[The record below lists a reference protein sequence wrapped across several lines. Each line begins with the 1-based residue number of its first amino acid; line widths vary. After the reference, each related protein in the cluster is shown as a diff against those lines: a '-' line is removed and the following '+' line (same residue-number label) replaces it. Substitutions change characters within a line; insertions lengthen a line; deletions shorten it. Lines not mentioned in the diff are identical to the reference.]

1 VALFQKGLLIMK
13 PTGSVLRPF
22 LRPLLAAALVLFA
35 AADARAV
42 RRTEDPLALV
52 PADAASVAYMR
63 WSELRQTPLGGKVF
77 RDLDHISGDDD
88 AARFLEETGLTPRED
103 IDTVIVAMTPAA
115 KGAGDSGLVIFEGR
129 FDLARIGKALASRE
143 ATLRTSPG
151 GEYYLLRENGDEP
164 GAVALVNRGLIV
176 CGNEESVV
184 ATLARRESGGEGGL
198 TSGQGLGRHL
208 SRIDRDASAW
218 ALVDVARFPAT
229 RRTDPGEGEPSRAL
243 FSAMKSVSI
252 VALEASVKS
261 DGVAFAATGL
271 SADAESRDLLEDA
284 LRGVLAMWRLAV
296 QDRAPEL
303 VSVIRRFKIEND
315 SDGVSIRGT
324 LPSGFLESLSEK
336 RRASR

>member
-1 VALFQKGLLIMK
+1 MK
-13 PTGSVLRPF
+13 RIGFGTSW
-22 LRPLLAAALVLFA
+22 RPLLAAGLVLLA
-35 AADARAV
+35 ASDVRAV

-52 PADAASVAYMR
+52 PADAATVAVMK

-77 RDLDHISGDDD
+77 RELDHISGDDD

-103 IDTVIVAMTPAA
+103 IDTVIVAMAPKA
-115 KGAGDSGLVIFEGR
+115 KGSGESGIVIFEGR
-129 FDLARIGKALASRE
+129 FDLARISNALLSRKATRQ
-143 ATLRTSPG
+143 TSPA
-151 GEYYLLRENGDEP
+151 GEYYRLNEKGDEP
-164 GAVALVNRGLIV
+164 GAVALVNRGLII
-176 CGNEESVV
+176 CGNEASVA
-184 ATLARRESGGEGGL
+184 ATLARRESGGDGGL

-208 SRIDRDASAW
+208 SRVDRDASAW
-218 ALVDVARFPAT
+218 ALVDVARFPASHSG
-229 RRTDPGEGEPSRAL
+229 RDTDPERSEPSRAL

-303 VSVIRRFKIEND
+303 VSVIRRFRIDND

-324 LPSGFLESLSEK
+324 LPSGFLESLAEK

>member
-1 VALFQKGLLIMK
+1 MK
-13 PTGSVLRPF
+13 RIGTVL
-22 LRPLLAAALVLFA
+22 LRPLFAATLVLLA

-52 PADAASVAYMR
+52 PADAATVAVMK
-63 WSELRQTPLGGKVF
+63 WSELRQTPIGGKVF

-115 KGAGDSGLVIFEGR
+115 KGSGDSALVLFEGR
-129 FDLARIGKALASRE
+129 FDLVRIARALASRK
-143 ATLRTSPG
+143 ATLKTSPS
-151 GEYYLLRENGDEP
+151 GEYYLLRERGDEP

-176 CGNEESVV
+176 CGNEASVV

-198 TSGQGLGRHL
+198 SSGEGIGRHL

-218 ALVDVARFPAT
+218 ALVDVARFPAS
-229 RRTDPGEGEPSRAL
+229 RGEEPGEGGEPSRAL

-252 VALEASVKS
+252 VALEATVKS
-261 DGVAFAATGL
+261 DGVDFAATGV
-271 SADAESRDLLEDA
+271 SADAESRDLLEDT

-296 QDRAPEL
+296 QDKAPEL
-303 VSVIRRFKIEND
+303 VSVIRKFKIDND
-315 SDGVSIRGT
+315 SNGVSIRGT

>member
-1 VALFQKGLLIMK
+1 MK
-13 PTGSVLRPF
+13 RIVFGAS
-22 LRPLLAAALVLFA
+22 LRPLLAAGLVLLA
-35 AADARAV
+35 ESDARAV

-52 PADAASVAYMR
+52 PADAATVAVMK

-77 RDLDHISGDDD
+77 RELDHISGDDD

-103 IDTVIVAMTPAA
+103 IDSVIVAMTPRG
-115 KGAGDSGLVIFEGR
+115 KGTGESGLVIFEGR
-129 FDLARIGKALASRE
+129 FDLARISKALLSRN
-143 ATLRTSPG
+143 ATLKTSAS
-151 GEYYLLRENGDEP
+151 GEYYLLRESGDEP
-164 GAVALVNRGLIV
+164 GAVALANRGLII
-176 CGNEESVV
+176 CGNEASVA
-184 ATLARRESGGEGGL
+184 ATLARRESGGDGGL

-218 ALVDVARFPAT
+218 ALVDVARFPASHSG
-229 RRTDPGEGEPSRAL
+229 RDSDPARSEPSRAL

-284 LRGVLAMWRLAV
+284 LRGVLAMWRLAI
-296 QDRAPEL
+296 QDKAPEL
-303 VSVIRRFKIEND
+303 VSVIRRFRIDND

-324 LPSGFLESLSEK
+324 LPSGFLESLAEK